1 MIKTYKIE
9 SFIDVQTL
17 HELATNSIDHVAVFD
32 ANGSNANAKSILG
45 LMSLSYIEPIAIEC
59 ENATFFTHI
68 PFVEQE
74 KK

>member
-1 MIKTYKIE
+1 MIKSYKIE

-74 KK
+74 EK

>member
-1 MIKTYKIE
+1 MIKSYKIE

-17 HELATNSIDHVAVFD
+17 HDLATNSVAHVTVFD
-32 ANGSNANAKSILG
+32 TNGSNANAKSILG
-45 LMSLSYIEPIAIEC
+45 LSYVEPVAIEC

-74 KK
+74 GK

>member
-45 LMSLSYIEPIAIEC
+45 LMSLSYIEPVAIEC

-74 KK
+74 EK

>member
-17 HELATNSIDHVAVFD
+17 HELATNSIDHVTAFD

-74 KK
+74 EK

>member
-45 LMSLSYIEPIAIEC
+45 LMSLSYVEPIAIEC

-74 KK
+74 EK

>member
-1 MIKTYKIE
+1 MIKSYKIE
-9 SFIDVQTL
+9 SFIDVQAL

-74 KK
+74 EK

>member
-17 HELATNSIDHVAVFD
+17 HELATNSIDHVAAFD

-74 KK
+74 EK

>member
-1 MIKTYKIE
+1 MIKSYKIE

-74 KK
+74 GK

>member
-1 MIKTYKIE
+1 MIKSYKIE

-45 LMSLSYIEPIAIEC
+45 LMSLSYVEPIAIEC

-74 KK
+74 EK

>member
-74 KK
+74 EK